1 MSRKPIKK
9 GDQKKAW
16 NIASQ
21 SKKRTTATREKK
33 KAVLICCEG
42 YTEKWYFESIEVT
55 GIDVEAIGLGQSK
68 NKLVETTITKKKKKA
83 YDQVWVVFDMDAKGE
98 AGEQQDFDTAIVKA
112 IHNDIKVAYSN
123 DAFEL
128 WYYLHLQY
136 TDEQHHRTFYYEK
149 LSDFCGF
156 NYATK
161 GKKRRNAIKLI
172 EKLKIDANSSKGE
185 AIKRA
190 RKLHE
195 ERCDLPPHQQ
205 NPVTIVFALVEEL
218 EKN

>member
-1 MSRKPIKK
+1 MSKKPIKK

-83 YDQVWVVFDMDAKGE
+83 YDQVWVVFDMDAKG
-98 AGEQQDFDTAIVKA
+98 D
-112 IHNDIKVAYSN
+112 
-123 DAFEL
+123 
-128 WYYLHLQY
+128 

-161 GKKRRNAIKLI
+161 GKKRRNAIKVIQQLNNDDRSSI
-172 EKLKIDANSSKGE
+172 EE
-185 AIKRA
+185 AMKRA
-190 RKLHE
+190 KKLHE

-205 NPVTIVFALVEEL
+205 NPVTTVFALVEEL